1 MASQYDSIKTAE
13 ELLKEVAA
21 HGLST
26 KPEDIC
32 RAQDIFGRS
41 EVKELIRLANDN
53 GRLNGFDGEP
63 DPRGTYSSGRVGLS
77 KYFYQVAFKIWSWE
91 DATRF
96 YNQHSNFPVIDALEE
111 NKMLHQQVKELNG
124 ELKRAKDDRDVEHR
138 RCREAVDAEQAAQ
151 KKIGQLDMG
160 WANNGKLNLRSLDWK
175 TKLEG
180 SITFAFARKM
190 QFNYVRSTGG
200 YLELREADNTYNDWN
215 REQLRALKM
224 MHGRLFLGSINFH
237 GDQRKKVVAGKEGI
251 YEELLDQMVY
261 NFGCDFAVPAPD
273 KELEK
278 LIRAWNEDERLPKK
292 LVDVEAM
299 TGRVEQL
306 GGINLI
312 WY

>member
-1 MASQYDSIKTAE
+1 MDRLSE
-13 ELLKEVAA
+13 EY
-21 HGLST
+21 
-26 KPEDIC
+26 I
-32 RAQDIFGRS
+32 
-41 EVKELIRLANDN
+41 
-53 GRLNGFDGEP
+53 
-63 DPRGTYSSGRVGLS
+63 
-77 KYFYQVAFKIWSWE
+77 
-91 DATRF
+91 
-96 YNQHSNFPVIDALEE
+96 
-111 NKMLHQQVKELNG
+111 
-124 ELKRAKDDRDVEHR
+124 
-138 RCREAVDAEQAAQ
+138 
-151 KKIGQLDMG
+151 
-160 WANNGKLNLRSLDWK
+160 
-175 TKLEG
+175 
-180 SITFAFARKM
+180 
-190 QFNYVRSTGG
+190 RSTGG
-200 YLELREADNTYNDWN
+200 YLEPREADATYNDWN

-251 YEELLDQMVY
+251 YEELLNQTVY

>member
-1 MASQYDSIKTAE
+1 MKLVTAADVWYTQQQKTLDEIAE
-13 ELLKEVAA
+13 KLGVVAYRPSYHGAERDKNTVLFYLKEDEEHNREVDRQPVRY
-21 HGLST
+21 S
-26 KPEDIC
+26 
-32 RAQDIFGRS
+32 RS
-41 EVKELIRLANDN
+41 E
-53 GRLNGFDGEP
+53 
-63 DPRGTYSSGRVGLS
+63 
-77 KYFYQVAFKIWSWE
+77 
-91 DATRF
+91 
-96 YNQHSNFPVIDALEE
+96 
-111 NKMLHQQVKELNG
+111 
-124 ELKRAKDDRDVEHR
+124 AKDRGVNVNSECVYRDHFWSFENS
-138 RCREAVDAEQAAQ
+138 DAN
-151 KKIGQLDMG
+151 GQIDMG

-190 QFNYVRSTGG
+190 QFDYIRSTGG
-200 YLELREADNTYNDWN
+200 YLEPREADATYNDWN

-237 GDQRKKVVAGKEGI
+237 GDHRKKVVAGKEGI

-261 NFGCDFAVPAPD
+261 NFGCDFAVPTPD

>member
-1 MASQYDSIKTAE
+1 MKLVTAADVWYTQQQKTLDEIAE
-13 ELLKEVAA
+13 KLGVVAYRPSYHGAERDKNTVLFYLKEDEEHNREVDRQPVRY
-21 HGLST
+21 S
-26 KPEDIC
+26 
-32 RAQDIFGRS
+32 RS
-41 EVKELIRLANDN
+41 E
-53 GRLNGFDGEP
+53 
-63 DPRGTYSSGRVGLS
+63 
-77 KYFYQVAFKIWSWE
+77 
-91 DATRF
+91 
-96 YNQHSNFPVIDALEE
+96 
-111 NKMLHQQVKELNG
+111 
-124 ELKRAKDDRDVEHR
+124 AKDRGVNVNSECVYRDHFWSFENS
-138 RCREAVDAEQAAQ
+138 DAN
-151 KKIGQLDMG
+151 GQIDMG

-200 YLELREADNTYNDWN
+200 YLELREADKTYNDWN

-237 GDQRKKVVAGKEGI
+237 GDQRKKVIAGKEGV

-261 NFGCDFAVPAPD
+261 NFGCDFAVPTPD
-273 KELEK
+273 KKLEE
-278 LIRAWNEDERLPKK
+278 LIRAWNGDERLTKR

-306 GGINLI
+306 GGLNMI